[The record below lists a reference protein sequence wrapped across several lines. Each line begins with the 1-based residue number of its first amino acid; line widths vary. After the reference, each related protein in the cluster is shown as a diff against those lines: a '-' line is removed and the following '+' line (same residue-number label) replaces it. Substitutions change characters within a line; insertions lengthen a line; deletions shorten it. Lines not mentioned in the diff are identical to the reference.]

1 MINDLYQD
9 NLILQQESSRQTR
22 IIEKAEKYERERKDI
37 IVDNKDIHSQLDE
50 IKSAFSK
57 KERDLEWT
65 YKNKIRKLENENNYL
80 HSVVDRFKDTIKI
93 FVHWIC
99 KKFEM
104 GAKDTLIRDF
114 YKENNILSRCRKTNT
129 EREQRKGIGFRII
142 KIKNIKLLDILI
154 IKLYNE

>member
-9 NLILQQESSRQTR
+9 NLILQQELSRQTR

-37 IVDNKDIHSQLDE
+37 IADNKDMHSQLDE

-80 HSVVDRFKDTIKI
+80 HNVVDRFKDTIKI
-93 FVHWIC
+93 FVRWIC

-104 GAKDTLIRDF
+104 GAEDTLIRDF
-114 YKENNILSRCRKTNT
+114 YKGNNILIDAEKQIQKENK
-129 EREQRKGIGFRII
+129 EKEWD
-142 KIKNIKLLDILI
+142 LEL
-154 IKLYNE
+154 